1 MCVDSDMDSKDN
13 DEPPMIALQFKTK
26 FKHHENDE
34 SYVVLNC
41 KKGDDGWDEEEQ
53 IENTWID
60 DEGGKSPER
69 SVQKNNNFISNFI
82 F

>member
-1 MCVDSDMDSKDN
+1 MLLFCCSFILNLCVDSDMESKDS

-26 FKHHENDE
+26 FKHHKDDE

-41 KKGDDGWDEEEQ
+41 KKGEDGWDEEEQ

-60 DEGGKSPER
+60 DEGGK
-69 SVQKNNNFISNFI
+69 
-82 F
+82 